1 MAQSAPKLPL
11 KRGIGYL
18 GAIGAALVL
27 GYAAYTFALGG
38 LAFWMP
44 SSATVR

>member
-1 MAQSAPKLPL
+1 M
-11 KRGIGYL
+11 YL
-18 GAIGAALVL
+18 RLLRQRPYVLTVL

-44 SSATVR
+44 TFLEACAAFRP